1 LGFLEAAL
9 NWETDQPRQPVISS
23 THLVQC
29 DIYSPHD
36 FLGARLNETPSP
48 ARTPLEV
55 AVENNR
61 LDVIMHPV
69 IRRLISVKWRVF
81 GKLGGIGALLLN
93 LLYATLWTIMAVT
106 IPTTKED
113 AYFPLPDKIWR
124 WIIAVIIA
132 ILTIYE
138 IVQQISGMLYCI
150 VMWNTA
156 DSKKVPKL

>member
-1 LGFLEAAL
+1 MSL
-9 NWETDQPRQPVISS
+9 I
-23 THLVQC
+23 THNINAIHHVL
-29 DIYSPHD
+29 S
-36 FLGARLNETPSP
+36 GARLNETPSP

-61 LDVIMHPV
+61 LDIIMHPV

-106 IPTTKED
+106 IPTKGED
-113 AYFPLPDKIWR
+113 PYFPLPDKLWR

-132 ILTIYE
+132 LLTIYE
-138 IVQQISGMLYCI
+138 IVQQVSSMYTINPH
-150 VMWNTA
+150 VA
-156 DSKKVPKL
+156 